1 MTIDEVFEAG
11 KSGKLVEMF
20 ATGTAAVISP
30 VGELSWKG
38 EKVTINNGEIGEL
51 SQKLYDELYGLQIGE
66 VEDKLGWTVE
76 V

>member
-30 VGELSWKG
+30 VGELAWKD
-38 EKVTINNGEIGEL
+38 EKVVINKGQIGEL

-66 VEDKLGWTVE
+66 VEDTLGWTVE